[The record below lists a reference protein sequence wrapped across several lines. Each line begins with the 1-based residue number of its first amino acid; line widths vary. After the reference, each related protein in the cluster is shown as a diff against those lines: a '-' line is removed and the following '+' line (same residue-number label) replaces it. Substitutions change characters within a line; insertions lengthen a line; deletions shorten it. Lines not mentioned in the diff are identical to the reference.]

1 MNALRCF
8 LLIVSFGLVI
18 APAAGL
24 GQQPRAFT
32 NQAGKTLT
40 AVPLRLIDGLVELKR
55 VPDGQVFKIPLHNLS
70 AADQAWLTAWAAGS
84 ALPGGWSVLR
94 VHLPVSYYNEV
105 NKPEVIGMA
114 SNAAWVGASSFEL
127 LLPRGAWVQVTVV
140 DYAKTGQYLEHMI
153 RFDGE
158 REWTL
163 SAEGALLMLTRDGG
177 PPKVA
182 GITLPDNS
190 PEKFL
195 AALDPARCEAEIS
208 LDMSSGDDLKLP
220 ELAKFKIA
228 ALKVG
233 VALKAEYLAP
243 AAALRPKAM
252 RVHLTAETAGKLDVF
267 TTLEA
272 VLLRR
277 DRECPA
283 SALGALPPA
292 RDVSVNG
299 FAFSP
304 ALEQSLAANTRLRM
318 LCFLGEDTRGGAG
331 VLQWK
336 GLAKITT
343 LEALHVLRGV
353 ELDAAEVAALPA
365 LRSFNFNMNAFPK
378 GSANLPDLARL
389 SGLLEL
395 NLSLTFP
402 PEVFAAW
409 SKGGGLNSL
418 VKLNSSSYHDVE
430 KLTKLRVLEMTLPQ
444 EERRQFVAR
453 LAGLPDLRSLKLSG
467 VGKSDMPALTNA
479 KIKNTLENLDLV
491 LRKHYAFSKLEF
503 GSDYLDSKDL
513 GQLAGYTALR
523 RLQVSGGNISQF
535 DLKHFPGLEALRLR
549 DMDDLELVIDLAAA
563 AHLKIVEI
571 EGCKKL
577 RNLGVKAPNAK
588 LCSLELANCEL
599 LTDISA
605 LHQTSGLQF
614 IQINRCALIPEP
626 LTLDKIN
633 PVYSLSVRSCA
644 LLQDRYVQLKARVP

>member
-1 MNALRCF
+1 M
-8 LLIVSFGLVI
+8 
-18 APAAGL
+18 
-24 GQQPRAFT
+24 
-32 NQAGKTLT
+32 
-40 AVPLRLIDGLVELKR
+40 
-55 VPDGQVFKIPLHNLS
+55 
-70 AADQAWLTAWAAGS
+70 
-84 ALPGGWSVLR
+84 
-94 VHLPVSYYNEV
+94 
-105 NKPEVIGMA
+105 
-114 SNAAWVGASSFEL
+114 
-127 LLPRGAWVQVTVV
+127 V
-140 DYAKTGQYLEHMI
+140 DYAKTGQYLEHLI

-163 SAEGALLMLTRDGG
+163 SAEGTLLLLARDGG

-182 GITLPDNS
+182 GVTLPDNS

-243 AAALRPKAM
+243 AAALQPKAM
-252 RVHLTAETAGKLDVF
+252 RVHLTEETAGKLDAF

-272 VLLRR
+272 MLLRR
-277 DRECPA
+277 DRLCPA

-318 LCFLGEDTRGGAG
+318 LCFLGEDTRGAG

-336 GLAKITT
+336 GLAKITS

-402 PEVFAAW
+402 QEVFAAW
-409 SKGGGLNSL
+409 SKRGGLSGL

-430 KLTKLRVLEMTLPQ
+430 RLTKLRVLEMTLPQ
-444 EERRQFVAR
+444 EERRQFVTS
-453 LAGLPDLRSLKLSG
+453 LAGLPDLRSLRLSG
-467 VGKSDMPALTNA
+467 VGKSDIPALTNA

-491 LRKHYAFSKLEF
+491 LRSLSVYGKMEI
-503 GSDYLDSKDL
+503 GSDYADSKDL
-513 GQLAGYTALR
+513 GQLAGCTALR
-523 RLQVSGGNISQF
+523 RLRVSGGNISQF
-535 DLKHFPGLEALRLR
+535 DLKHFPDLATLRLR
-549 DMDDLELVIDLAAA
+549 DMDDLEQVIALAAGA
-563 AHLKIVEI
+563 RLEILEI

-577 RNLGVKAPNAK
+577 RSLGVKAPNAK
-588 LCSLELANCEL
+588 LRSLELANCEML
-599 LTDISA
+599 ADISA

-633 PVYSLSVRSCA
+633 PIYTLSVRSCA